1 MIARM
6 KSRSWLAASVMSVV
20 LALPG
25 AARAA
30 SDDEETPK
38 HDARTEGYGN
48 ARVQTENNSIALTWL
63 LFIFTGAIALSAL
76 FKDAKRTHLD

>member
-1 MIARM
+1 M
-6 KSRSWLAASVMSVV
+6 KSRSWLSVLVMSVM

-30 SDDEETPK
+30 SDDEDTPK

-48 ARVQTENNSIALTWL
+48 TRVQTESNSIALTWL
-63 LFIFTGAIALSAL
+63 LFIFTGGLALAAL

>member
-1 MIARM
+1 M
-6 KSRSWLAASVMSVV
+6 KSRSWLSVLVMSVI

-30 SDDEETPK
+30 SDDEEAPK

-48 ARVQTENNSIALTWL
+48 TRVQTEGNSVALTWL
-63 LFIFTGAIALSAL
+63 LFIFAGGLSLAAL